1 MRQRDDAMRIV
12 TRPDF
17 DGIVC
22 AVLLFEAENITE
34 PTLWVEPSDMQ
45 TGQVEIRSTDIV
57 ANLPFDPAC
66 ALWFDHH
73 YSNRVDIP
81 FEGDFQ
87 MAPSAAGI
95 IHNYYRGRIKGNYQ
109 ELVAQT
115 DRIDS
120 ADLTPDEV
128 RHPEDHP
135 YVLLSMTVGGGEE
148 SEAPYWN
155 RLVQLLRRYP
165 VDPVLKDPEVAD
177 RCRSVVEQN
186 RAYAR
191 VLRSHTRMVGHV
203 SVTDFRDLG
212 RTPAGNRFLVYSM
225 FPEATVSVKIRYDN
239 RDRNLIAVSVGHNI
253 FNPGCRV
260 NAGLLLAGFEGGGH
274 RGAASCRFDK
284 DKADAYIPAILD
296 ALLKNVSNE
305 ADG

>member
-1 MRQRDDAMRIV
+1 MRIV

-17 DGIVC
+17 DGVVC
-22 AVLLFEAENITE
+22 AVLLFEAETITE

-45 TGQVEIRSTDIV
+45 TGQVDIRPGDIV

-73 YSNRVDIP
+73 YSNKVDLP
-81 FEGDFQ
+81 FKGDFR

-95 IHNYYRGRIKGNYQ
+95 IYRYYQGRFERDYR

-120 ADLTPDEV
+120 ADLTRDEV
-128 RHPEDHP
+128 RHPENHP
-135 YVLLSMTVGGGEE
+135 YVLLSMTVGSGEG
-148 SEAPYWN
+148 SDAAYWN
-155 RLVQLLRRYP
+155 RLVRLLLRHPLER
-165 VDPVLKDPEVAD
+165 VLQDPEVAD
-177 RCRSVVEQN
+177 HCRGVVEQN

-191 VLRSHTRMVGHV
+191 MLQAHTRLVGHV

-212 RTPAGNRFLVYSM
+212 QAPAGNRFLVYSM

-239 RDRNLIAVSVGHNI
+239 RDRNLVAVSVGHNI

-284 DKADAYIPAILD
+284 HKADDYIPAIMD

-305 ADG
+305 SGG